1 MMLSPM
7 TIDLLATLHIVD
19 DDVAAVVDAYMAD
32 PQRGTVRFGEGF
44 EIDPAVALA
53 AHPFA
58 SQLIGQP
65 WAGEEL
71 RRAAVHA
78 AIMLARPQR
87 AREPR
92 TGLPDLPI
100 GLVEGRAR
108 N

>member
-1 MMLSPM
+1 M

-32 PQRGTVRFGEGF
+32 PQQGMVRFGEDF

-58 SQLIGQP
+58 SQLMGQP

-71 RRAAVHA
+71 RRAAVRA
-78 AIMLARPQR
+78 AIMLARPKLAVQEDLSSR
-87 AREPR
+87 YS
-92 TGLPDLPI
+92 LP
-100 GLVEGRAR
+100 
-108 N
+108 

>member
-1 MMLSPM
+1 MMPSPM

-32 PQRGTVRFGEGF
+32 PQQGMVRFGEDF

-58 SQLIGQP
+58 SQLMGQP

-71 RRAAVHA
+71 RRAAVRA
-78 AIMLARPQR
+78 AIMCLTSAPVGQI
-87 AREPR
+87 E
-92 TGLPDLPI
+92 GLHERRMA
-100 GLVEGRAR
+100 GSS
-108 N
+108 

>member
-1 MMLSPM
+1 M

-32 PQRGTVRFGEGF
+32 PLRGTVRFGEGF
-44 EIDPAVALA
+44 EIDPAMALA

-58 SQLIGQP
+58 AQLIGQP

-71 RRAAVHA
+71 RRAAVRA

-87 AREPR
+87 ARTEIAINAR
-92 TGLPDLPI
+92 QLA
-100 GLVEGRAR
+100 RAAA
-108 N
+108 